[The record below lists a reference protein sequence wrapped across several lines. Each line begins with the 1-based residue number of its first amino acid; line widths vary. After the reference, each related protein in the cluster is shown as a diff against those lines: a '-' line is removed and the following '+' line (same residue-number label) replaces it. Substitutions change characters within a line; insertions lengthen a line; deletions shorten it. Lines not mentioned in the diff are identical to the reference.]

1 MEAKVKLSNIREENQ
16 LLKVQ
21 LQKYHVDD
29 HNSKGQ
35 MAYSIEETKK
45 TIFGLRSQ
53 IEEVKKIEV
62 YLTSQIQD
70 QEDICQRKELEIL
83 SIKGD
88 LDKTVAQLKTNSRLE
103 KSVK

>member
-1 MEAKVKLSNIREENQ
+1 MEAEVKLSNIREENQ

-45 TIFGLRSQ
+45 TIFGLRSK
-53 IEEVKKIEV
+53 IEEANKITED
-62 YLTSQIQD
+62 LTSQL
-70 QEDICQRKELEIL
+70 QEKKEICERK
-83 SIKGD
+83 
-88 LDKTVAQLKTNSRLE
+88 
-103 KSVK
+103 